1 MKNGIIVE
9 GVADGK
15 RFPVHG
21 SAKVSALEEISI
33 YTAEEEVPLNDVFK
47 AIFEKEG
54 AKNCLDHKSDN
65 KEIEAYFEGILPN
78 YDPERVYV
86 SDMVK
91 VLKWYN
97 TLIEHKAYDPAA
109 VEEKEAESNESGED
123 KPKKVKPKKAAKKA
137 AALEK
142 RKQTAAAKKSDKL
155 KAKKEAEAEKVKL
168 AKLTKDLAEAK
179 KELKA
184 MSDADDDDAEPSKAA
199 EKRARQKATREKKD
213 AELAAAKAK
222 EAKEAKP

>member
-1 MKNGIIVE
+1 MALEQILSVSGKPGLYRLVGQMKNGIIVE

-21 SAKVSALEEISI
+21 SAKVSALDEISI

-54 AKNCLDHKSDN
+54 GKNCLDHKSDN

-137 AALEK
+137 APKPAPK
-142 RKQTAAAKKSDKL
+142 AAQ
-155 KAKKEAEAEKVKL
+155 KAKSSGASAPR
-168 AKLTKDLAEAK
+168 
-179 KELKA
+179 KA
-184 MSDADDDDAEPSKAA
+184 GGSQRGS
-199 EKRARQKATREKKD
+199 
-213 AELAAAKAK
+213 
-222 EAKEAKP
+222 